1 MSRRHGRSNR
11 RTDAFRRRTQPGA
24 PPGVLV
30 PQPDAPCA
38 KIHVFGYGPDGFDER
53 EIHKPREIEPLLKRW
68 PVTWVN
74 VDGLGDT
81 SVISELGAMFK
92 LHNLALED
100 VIHTHQRAK
109 VEPYD
114 RYHFIVARMP
124 LNSAVIGSEQASI
137 FLGDRFVLTFQ
148 EAPGGDCWEP
158 VRVRLRTGVS
168 RLRSAGPDLLVY
180 ALLDAIIDF
189 YFPLLEKCGERLDN
203 LEEEVEVC
211 SDPTLMSRLHNVKRD
226 LIVIRRAVWP
236 LRDAI
241 NTLVR
246 DESPRIGEEA
256 RLYLRDCHDHT
267 IQIID
272 LVETYR
278 DIASGTTDVYLST
291 LSNRT
296 NEIMRFLTVIS
307 TIFIPLTFIAG
318 VYGMNFDP
326 DVSPLNMPEL
336 RAYWGYPAV
345 MAAMAALAGVM
356 LIWFRRRGWLGPR
369 PEKSESEFSNGGSPK
384 SS

>member
-1 MSRRHGRSNR
+1 MAHRRRRNRQGLGR
-11 RTDAFRRRTQPGA
+11 FRRRTLPGA
-24 PPGVLV
+24 PPGMLV
-30 PQPDAPCA
+30 PEPGTARPVLQ
-38 KIHVFGYGPDGFDER
+38 VFAYGPDGIEER
-53 EIHKPREIEPLLKRW
+53 TLRTVSEIEPLLKRW

-81 SVISELGAMFK
+81 SVIHELGALFN

-100 VIHTHQRAK
+100 VVHTHQRAK

-114 RYHFIVARMP
+114 HYHFIVARMP
-124 LNSAVIGSEQASI
+124 LQATQIGSEQASI
-137 FLGDRFVLTFQ
+137 FLGERYVLTFQ

-180 ALLDAIIDF
+180 SLLDAIIDF
-189 YFPLLEKCGERLDN
+189 YFPLLESTGERLDR
-203 LEEEVEVC
+203 LEDEVEAC
-211 SDPTLMSRLHNVKRD
+211 NDPTLMSQLHDIKRE
-226 LIVIRRAVWP
+226 LILIRRAVWP

-241 NTLVR
+241 NTLLR
-246 DESPRIGEEA
+246 DASPRITDET
-256 RLYLRDCHDHT
+256 RIYFRDCHDHT

-278 DIASGTTDVYLST
+278 DIASGMTDVYLST
-291 LSNRT
+291 VGNRT
-296 NEIMRFLTVIS
+296 NETMRLLTVIS

-326 DVSPLNMPEL
+326 DASPLNMPEL
-336 RAYWGYPAV
+336 RAFWGYPA
-345 MAAMAALAGVM
+345 AMTFMGALGLGM
-356 LIWFRRRGWLGPR
+356 LAWFWRRGWLKPIR
-369 PEKSESEFSNGGSPK
+369 PTTTKDE
-384 SS
+384 